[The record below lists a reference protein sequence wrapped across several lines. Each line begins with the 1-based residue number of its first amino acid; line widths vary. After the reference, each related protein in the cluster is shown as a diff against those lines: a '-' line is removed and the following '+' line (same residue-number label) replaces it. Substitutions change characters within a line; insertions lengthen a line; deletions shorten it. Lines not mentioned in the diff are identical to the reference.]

1 MKLPIIKAQK
11 LWHWGSL
18 DKGRKFERGI
28 SYEGN
33 LFSMSACPDAWCS
46 IGRFGASKLYST
58 NNDLKLLDL
67 HTILDAKRGAG
78 REIKEV
84 VTQWALDNK
93 LIEKRELFYFSCFDD
108 ELDREISFTYPSL
121 EDLLSEHDEYEGDDP
136 AISSKIEYIGTELLV
151 RRHGFRASDIVG
163 FEFAVIEWVRANV
176 PGVHGVYWDDLLDPS
191 GLSAPRA
198 GIFRPEN
205 LELVIQ
211 DDVPD
216 DEDALKS
223 LSSIRWETHT
233 LLKERDTQRMQL

>member
-1 MKLPIIKAQK
+1 MKLPIITARK

-18 DKGRKFERGI
+18 EKGRKFERGV

-33 LFSMSACPDAWCS
+33 LFSMSACPQAWCS

-58 NNDLKLLDL
+58 RNSLKLLDL

-121 EDLLSEHDEYEGDDP
+121 EDLLLEHDEYDQDDT
-136 AISSKIEYIGTELLV
+136 AISSNIEYIGTGLLV
-151 RRHGFRASDIVG
+151 QRHGFRNGDIVG
-163 FEFAVIEWVRANV
+163 LEFAVIEWVRANV
-176 PGVHGVYWDDLLDPS
+176 PDVHGVYWDDILDPS

-233 LLKERDTQRMQL
+233 LLKERDTQRMQI